1 MSADLT
7 TLVIFA
13 CDAGMGSSAMG
24 ATILR
29 NKIKAAG
36 IVDVQVVNKAVA
48 DLASDAEFVVSHS
61 GLTDR
66 ARHMAPD
73 AVHIV
78 VENFMMTPRYDEVVA
93 TLLAQRA

>member
-7 TLVIFA
+7 NTVIFA

-24 ATILR
+24 ATLLR
-29 NKIKAAG
+29 TKLKAAG
-36 IVDVQVVNKAVA
+36 ITDVTVINKAVA
-48 DLASDAEFVVSHS
+48 ELASDAEFVITHL

-73 AVHIV
+73 AVHV
-78 VENFMMTPRYDEVVA
+78 TVENFMATPKYDEVVE
-93 TLLAQRA
+93 TLRAQRA

>member
-24 ATILR
+24 ATLLR
-29 NKIKAAG
+29 NKLKAAG
-36 IVDVQVVNKAVA
+36 IADVQVVHKAVA
-48 DLASDAEFVVSHS
+48 DLASDAEFVISHI
-61 GLTDR
+61 GLSDR

-73 AVHIV
+73 AVHV
-78 VENFMMTPRYDEVVA
+78 SVENFMATPKYDEIVE
-93 TLLAQRA
+93 TLLAQRS

>member
-36 IVDVQVVNKAVA
+36 ITDVTVVNKAVA
-48 DLASDAEFVVSHS
+48 DLASDAEFVITHG

-73 AVHIV
+73 AVHIT
-78 VENFMMTPRYDEVVA
+78 VENFMMTPRYDEVVE
-93 TLLAQRA
+93 TLRAQRS

>member
-24 ATILR
+24 ATLLR
-29 NKIKAAG
+29 NKLKAAG
-36 IVDVQVVNKAVA
+36 IADIQVVNKAVA
-48 DLASDAEFVVSHS
+48 DLASDAEFVISHV
-61 GLTDR
+61 GLSDR

-73 AVHIV
+73 AVHV
-78 VENFMMTPRYDEVVA
+78 SVENFMATPKYDEVVEA
-93 TLLAQRA
+93 LLAQRS